1 MKWISAILNND
12 LVANTV
18 FFEQLEI
25 IAAATRIND
34 IVTMLRLHAGQ
45 IYRNVSVAVT
55 VIAMIN
61 EMNNSHVDQFTY
73 KARHFLTIYTCF
85 ECPSARP
92 ASTPLHAFR

>member
-1 MKWISAILNND
+1 MKRISTILDNE

-34 IVTMLRLHAGQ
+34 IMTMMRLHAGQ
-45 IYRNVSVAVT
+45 IYRNVGVAVT

-61 EMNNSHVDQFTY
+61 EMNNSHVDQFACKSGQFY
-73 KARHFLTIYTCF
+73 CDLYLR
-85 ECPSARP
+85 
-92 ASTPLHAFR
+92 

>member
-1 MKWISAILNND
+1 MEQRARKVKRISAILDNE

-25 IAAATRIND
+25 VATATRIND
-34 IVTMLRLHAGQ
+34 IMTMLRLHAGQ

-61 EMNNSHVDQFTY
+61 EMNNSHVDQFTCKSGKFY
-73 KARHFLTIYTCF
+73 RDLYLL
-85 ECPSARP
+85 R
-92 ASTPLHAFR
+92 

>member
-25 IAAATRIND
+25 IATAARINN
-34 IVTMLRLHAGQ
+34 IMTMLRLHAGQ
-45 IYRNVSVAVT
+45 VYRNVSVAVT

-73 KARHFLTIYTCF
+73 KIAANFIAIYTCF
-85 ECPSARP
+85 DEPSTQP
-92 ASTPLHAFR
+92 ASTPP